1 MEAWIWYSTEVAQ
14 ITSDNV
20 HEFLIGKRNFS
31 AYWVCAWCLNLCLR
45 WSLPQTVHHQRVVVK
60 HMKKLAISSNMYSN
74 FSTLPL
80 KDIPPRS
87 LQWRHPIPKSPD
99 ELSDALD
106 HVVQRLRHEAAIP
119 SRSSKPT
126 RVQTLSWPRRLPAA
140 CGKRTALHC
149 LTTLSRSARGP
160 SCTRPI
166 ATLFPL
172 FVDWSHLIYS
182 RCGSTHTCRT
192 RTPA

>member
-99 ELSDALD
+99 ELSECPRPCRATSPPRSCHSFAILKTNPSSNTF
-106 HVVQRLRHEAAIP
+106 VAKTPSSGLR
-119 SRSSKPT
+119 
-126 RVQTLSWPRRLPAA
+126 QTPLLF
-140 CGKRTALHC
+140 TA
-149 LTTLSRSARGP
+149 
-160 SCTRPI
+160 
-166 ATLFPL
+166 
-172 FVDWSHLIYS
+172 
-182 RCGSTHTCRT
+182 
-192 RTPA
+192 

>member
-119 SRSSKPT
+119 SRSSKST
-126 RVQTLSWPRRLPAA
+126 RVQTLSWPTTPSSGLRQTHCSSLPDN
-140 CGKRTALHC
+140 
-149 LTTLSRSARGP
+149 TLP
-160 SCTRPI
+160 KCTRPI
-166 ATLFPL
+166 LHETDCHPL
-172 FVDWSHLIYS
+172 PFI
-182 RCGSTHTCRT
+182 C
-192 RTPA
+192 